1 MAVMNKMDIVGVI
14 IRLIAGNS
22 GFHYDNCLMNVTLF
36 FYSVKIYIEKL
47 FVSEITFAY
56 LCNRYFSGS

>member
-1 MAVMNKMDIVGVI
+1 MAVMNKMDIAGVI
-14 IRLIAGNS
+14 IRLLAGNS
-22 GFHYDNCLMNVTLF
+22 GFDYDNFLMNVTLF

-47 FVSEITFAY
+47 FFSEITFAS